1 MVERNLRTNEVCG
14 ERESDDLRALHP
26 SWHHGEARARVGVP
40 TEFTGLTTLP
50 PRHSERALWINRVI
64 VHACSCAVA
73 RFGDAHRSVRV
84 RPRSRSASARAAA
97 AHRASARPSAASYYD
112 GRASGDRQEQTMGPG
127 HRGWRSSFG
136 SGGRPE
142 E

>member
-1 MVERNLRTNEVCG
+1 VVERNLRTNEVCVWR
-14 ERESDDLRALHP
+14 ERERVMICARSTESRA
-26 SWHHGEARARVGVP
+26 WGVP